1 MTFDNIIPFIMGYIP
16 LIVAVFGEIAAFVVT
31 MKKYKDHT
39 LEFKALVEVVK
50 DQSKYEAYI
59 EEIKA
64 QYIVVMH
71 ENAELKRQL
80 AEAIAKMDKVKIV
93 TPKE

>member
-1 MTFDNIIPFIMGYIP
+1 MTFDNIIPFILGYIP
-16 LIVAVFGEIAAFVVT
+16 MIVAVFGEIAAFVVT
-31 MKKYKDHT
+31 MKKYKQHA

-50 DQSKYEAYI
+50 DQSKYEACM
-59 EEIKA
+59 EELKA